1 MTKTRPA
8 PGDIIFA
15 HRGLYKH
22 YGVYIGNGTV
32 IHFAGDAS
40 HEISA
45 RDAFVQ
51 KTSLK
56 DFLKGAAV
64 QTDPVRKGAF
74 SPKQT
79 VMRAMQAIG
88 SCKGSYHLCFNNCE
102 HFANWCKYGKRI
114 SEQVHQYTNALAQA
128 AVCIVGGMLVK
139 NIIEETDLI

>member
-1 MTKTRPA
+1 MTERKPV

-45 RDAFVQ
+45 KDAFVQ

-74 SPKQT
+74 SLKQT
-79 VMRAMQAIG
+79 VMRAMQAVG
-88 SCKGSYHLCFNNCE
+88 SRKGSYHLCFNNCE

-114 SEQVHQYTNALAQA
+114 SGQVDQYTNALAGA
-128 AVCIVGGMLVK
+128 AVFIVGAMLVR
-139 NIIEETDLI
+139 NIIDESYLI

>member
-1 MTKTRPA
+1 MTKTKPE

-22 YGVYIGNGTV
+22 YGVYIGNNTV

-64 QTDPVRKGAF
+64 QTDPVRRGAF

-79 VMRAMQAIG
+79 VMRAMQAVG
-88 SCKGSYHLCFNNCE
+88 SRKGSYHLCFNNCE

-114 SEQVHQYTNALAQA
+114 SGQVDQYTNALAGA
-128 AVCIVGGMLVK
+128 AVFIVGAMLVK
-139 NIIEETDLI
+139 NIIDESDLI